1 MEIIRD
7 EWLCGIVDDFCWLS
21 TLMQPIKAASF
32 IDSLLIR
39 KQVVLRWQLLL
50 LFEHLQGDVL
60 RRLFVESV
68 AFPRPDQDI
77 IIFFKELLQSAQEIV
92 DVTIKIDDLITH
104 HDFLHRTE

>member
-1 MEIIRD
+1 
-7 EWLCGIVDDFCWLS
+7 
-21 TLMQPIKAASF
+21 MQPIKAASL
-32 IDSLLIR
+32 IHLQYSLLIR
-39 KQVVLRWQLLL
+39 QQVVLRWQLLL

-60 RRLFVESV
+60 RWLFVESI